1 MNFFKI
7 IVLFL
12 LINLATSANLYAV
25 DETENSQNIVEKA
38 KEINQKIKKQQALQ
52 NSNISSETGK
62 EEPLPLND
70 PFVGDGS
77 LGGSS
82 TLKVI
87 ADTEEEKKNL
97 SVFNFKLVGV
107 IVGEDEGYASLIDE
121 NGTIINL
128 GFYEELSPG
137 IRLINISS
145 KEIVFEREEGS
156 LVAINFKNQI
166 IERNN

>member
-1 MNFFKI
+1 MIFFRSVI
-7 IVLFL
+7 FVICVLFAVS
-12 LINLATSANLYAV
+12 IAYA
-25 DETENSQNIVEKA
+25 DNHDTEKNIVEKA

-77 LGGSS
+77 LGGGSS
-82 TLKVI
+82 LKVI

>member
-1 MNFFKI
+1 MIFFRSVI
-7 IVLFL
+7 FVICVLFAVS
-12 LINLATSANLYAV
+12 IAYA
-25 DETENSQNIVEKA
+25 DNHDTEKNIVEKA

-52 NSNISSETGK
+52 NANISSETSK

-77 LGGSS
+77 LSGGNS
-82 TLKVI
+82 LKLI

-97 SVFNFKLVGV
+97 SVFNYKLIGV
-107 IVGEDEGYASLIDE
+107 IVGKDEGYASLIDE
-121 NGTIINL
+121 DGQIINL
-128 GFYEELSPG
+128 GFFEELSPG
-137 IRLINISS
+137 IKLISISQ
-145 KEIVFEREEGS
+145 KEVVFERGEDS

>member
-1 MNFFKI
+1 MIFFRSVI
-7 IVLFL
+7 FVICVLFAAS
-12 LINLATSANLYAV
+12 IAYA
-25 DETENSQNIVEKA
+25 DNHDTEKNIVEKA

-145 KEIVFEREEGS
+145 KEVVFERGEGS

>member
-1 MNFFKI
+1 M
-7 IVLFL
+7 
-12 LINLATSANLYAV
+12 
-25 DETENSQNIVEKA
+25 
-38 KEINQKIKKQQALQ
+38 
-52 NSNISSETGK
+52 
-62 EEPLPLND
+62 
-70 PFVGDGS
+70 
-77 LGGSS
+77 
-82 TLKVI
+82 
-87 ADTEEEKKNL
+87 
-97 SVFNFKLVGV
+97 
-107 IVGEDEGYASLIDE
+107 YASLIDE

>member
-1 MNFFKI
+1 MIFFRNVIFI
-7 IVLFL
+7 ICVLF
-12 LINLATSANLYAV
+12 AV
-25 DETENSQNIVEKA
+25 SIVHADNHDTEKTIVEKA

-52 NSNISSETGK
+52 NSNISSEVGK

-77 LGGSS
+77 LGGG
-82 TLKVI
+82 TTVKVI
-87 ADTEEEKKNL
+87 ADTEEDKKNL
-97 SVFNFKLVGV
+97 SVFNFKLIGV

-121 NGTIINL
+121 NGEIINL

>member
-7 IVLFL
+7 
-12 LINLATSANLYAV
+12 LITLIYIIFSTVVYA
-25 DETENSQNIVEKA
+25 DSHDAQQNIVDKA
-38 KEINQKIKKQQALQ
+38 KEINKKVKKEQALKAANNQ
-52 NSNISSETGK
+52 KAIGK

-82 TLKVI
+82 GIELI
-87 ADTEEEKKNL
+87 ASTDEDKKKL

-107 IVGEDEGYASLIDE
+107 IGSDEDLFASIIDE
-121 NGTIINL
+121 NGEILTL
-128 GFYEELSPG
+128 GLFEELSPG
-137 IRLINISS
+137 IKLVGVNN
-145 KEIVFEREEGS
+145 KEVVFERDGGS

-166 IERNN
+166 IERAK

>member
-7 IVLFL
+7 ILITIFL
-12 LINLATSANLYAV
+12 IFSAYSLQADNH
-25 DETENSQNIVEKA
+25 DQQQNIVDKA
-38 KEINQKIKKQQALQ
+38 KEINQKVKKQQALKEAG
-52 NSNISSETGK
+52 IKSEVG

-82 TLKVI
+82 GGVKVI
-87 ADTEEEKKNL
+87 AETEEEKRNL

-107 IVGEDEGYASLIDE
+107 IGSSDDLYASMIDE
-121 NGTIINL
+121 NGEILTL
-128 GFYEELSPG
+128 GLFEELSPG
-137 IRLINISS
+137 IKLVGVNT
-145 KEIVFEREEGS
+145 KEVVFERDGGS

-166 IERNN
+166 IERAK